1 MKELCNM
8 EETLELCKA
17 LSSPVRM
24 KLLQIVSEGK
34 QVNLNE
40 LAEQLNIT
48 NGAVTQHTKIL
59 LDAGIIGMI
68 TKPGVRGS
76 QKICY
81 LKEHKFLIDLCPET
95 VPIDTSYQVEIP
107 VGGYTNY
114 EVYPTCGMASETSF
128 IGEIDDPRY
137 FDAPERSE
145 AGILWFGHGFVEYRI
160 PNYLKAY
167 SKINEIQLTFEI
179 SSEAPG
185 ICEVWPS
192 DIYFSLNDVPLGYWT
207 SPGDY
212 GVVKGIYT
220 PLWWPEWNQ
229 YGLLKLLSIND
240 KGTFVDGLKIS
251 EVSIEQLNIDNK
263 SDMIFKI
270 SVPKEARYVGGV
282 TLFGKGFGNYSQNI
296 NARIIFE

>member
-1 MKELCNM
+1 MKELSSM
-8 EETLELCKA
+8 EATLEVCKA

-24 KLLQIVSEGK
+24 NILHIISKGK

-40 LAEQLNIT
+40 LAGQLNIT
-48 NGAVTQHTKIL
+48 NGAITQHIKIL
-59 LDAGIIGMI
+59 SDAGIIGI
-68 TKPGVRGS
+68 VSKPGIRGS

-81 LKEHKFLIDLCPET
+81 LKEHKFLVDLSPEV
-95 VPIDTSYQVEIP
+95 VPEGNSYQVEIP

-114 EVYPTCGMASETSF
+114 DIYPTCGIASETSI

-137 FDAPERSE
+137 FDAPQRSD

-160 PNYLKAY
+160 PNYLKSY
-167 SKINEIQLTFEI
+167 SSISELQLTFEI

-192 DIYFSLNDVPLGYWT
+192 DIYFSLNETPLGYWT

-220 PLWWPEWNQ
+220 PGWWPEWNQ

-251 EVSIEQLNIDNK
+251 NVCIDQLNINSK
-263 SDMIFKI
+263 SDIIFRV

-282 TLFGKGFGNYSQNI
+282 TLFGKGCGNYSQNI